1 MTRYGTIPENLHCN
15 RTLIAARMPSA
26 SQQENHIEND
36 SYPTGPHS
44 LRAGVG

>member
-1 MTRYGTIPENLHCN
+1 MTRYVTIPENLHCN
-15 RTLIAARMPSA
+15 STLIADRMPSA

-36 SYPTGPHS
+36 YCPTGSHS